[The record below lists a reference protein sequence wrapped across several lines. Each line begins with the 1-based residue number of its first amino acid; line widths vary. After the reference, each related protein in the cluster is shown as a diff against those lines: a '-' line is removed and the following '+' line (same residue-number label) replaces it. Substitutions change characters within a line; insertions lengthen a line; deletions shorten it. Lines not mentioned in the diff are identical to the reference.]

1 MICVGAANSLANPKR
16 LLRSMPAALY
26 EVGTALVVAITILPQ
41 LADSLRR
48 VRAAQ
53 RLRGGDTRRVGGL
66 RRLVV
71 PVLEDA
77 LEDAPGPRG
86 RDGRA
91 RVRPRGWAD
100 PGRRRATGG
109 LMLAGLCGLCVGTYA
124 VLDRTAPCVP
134 RCRCWPWGRPSAFGW
149 SALAAG

>member
-53 RLRGGDTRRVGGL
+53 RLRGGDTRRS
-66 RRLVV
+66 RR
-71 PVLEDA
+71 PA
-77 LEDAPGPRG
+77 APGRPGPRG
-86 RDGRA
+86 RPERS
-91 RVRPRGWAD
+91 
-100 PGRRRATGG
+100 
-109 LMLAGLCGLCVGTYA
+109 L
-124 VLDRTAPCVP
+124 
-134 RCRCWPWGRPSAFGW
+134 
-149 SALAAG
+149 ALAAGMDARGYGRAAGLTLAVAGRPAG